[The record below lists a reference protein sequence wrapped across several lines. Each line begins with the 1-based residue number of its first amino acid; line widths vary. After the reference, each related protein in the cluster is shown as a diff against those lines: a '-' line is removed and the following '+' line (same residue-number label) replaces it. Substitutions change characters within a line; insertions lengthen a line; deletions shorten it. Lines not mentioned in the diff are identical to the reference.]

1 METIDSWFLVK
12 IQSNKEP
19 TMKRKTFMNVGLT
32 AFFLFLASSLSG
44 ATLYQILF
52 SAKTLFP
59 DRSNVV
65 VFVNS
70 SGSEASSVAKYA
82 AAAKGSLKLNV
93 QVIGIA
99 DFSKVASSAPQYL
112 KSASDYVV
120 IISDNAV
127 FNTIGKKFVIQKA
140 MLKKIPVV
148 TDKEEDFES
157 GACYIFGTQKLVNS
171 KVAGLLGVS
180 IPDSMKSDPT
190 VTVR

>member
-1 METIDSWFLVK
+1 
-12 IQSNKEP
+12 
-19 TMKRKTFMNVGLT
+19 MKRKTFMNVGLT
-32 AFFLFLASSLSG
+32 AFFLFLASSIFV
-44 ATLYQILF
+44 AFLYQILF

-70 SGSEASSVAKYA
+70 SGSEASSVAQYA

-127 FNTIGKKFVIQKA
+127 FNTMGKKFVIQKA